1 VTRRVET
8 LVWVGLFA
16 APCGFIVEH
25 VSGWLLSEADCGVVG
40 RNGGGLDFSTSVA
53 VVTAVAALFAASG
66 IAASLIAYRA
76 VKGTDNDAP
85 PPPGRMWL
93 LSICGIVVSTL
104 LFILIVLGGSG
115 ALLLGHC
122 QAS

>member
-1 VTRRVET
+1 VTRRVEA
-8 LVWVGLFA
+8 LIWVGLFA

-25 VSGWLLSEADCGVVG
+25 VSGWLLSEADCAPVG
-40 RNGGGLDFSTSVA
+40 RQGGGLPFTAPIA
-53 VVTAVAALFAASG
+53 VVTTVAALAAASG
-66 IAASLIAYRA
+66 IAASLVAYRSIS
-76 VKGTDNDAP
+76 GTDNDAP

-93 LSICGIVVSTL
+93 LSICGIVVSSL

-122 QAS
+122 QQS